1 MASKSKS
8 TRRSKKESPDGT
20 EVLVT
25 ELQEIHNAET
35 QLSRVLP
42 RLAKAVESEALREK
56 LEERLAQGEQL
67 IQDVET
73 CLEGLDESPGR
84 KKNVAAEGLINDARE
99 HVQEIEAGPALD
111 TVLIGAVQQENK
123 EPASPALYFSGGTGT
138 ARKWRNVGAASPP
151 RALACCLLVPDSNK
165 PDQKLAA
172 GTPLP
177 RRRCFYWS
185 RGVNFNTTPRASSC
199 CARFHITGT
208 SRGAGGSSSSSSAA
222 MPSSSSCQQ

>member
-8 TRRSKKESPDGT
+8 TRRSKKESPNGT

-111 TVLIGAVQQENK
+111 TVLIGAVQKTEHYCMAAWGTVKALGEALGQK
-123 EPASPALYFSGGTGT
+123 EIARAMERALKEGKRYDEELTQLAESEVTPALLAEGAEDEEEEGSAQAG
-138 ARKWRNVGAASPP
+138 ARSKRS
-151 RALACCLLVPDSNK
+151 RAEH
-165 PDQKLAA
+165 
-172 GTPLP
+172 
-177 RRRCFYWS
+177 
-185 RGVNFNTTPRASSC
+185 RAS
-199 CARFHITGT
+199 
-208 SRGAGGSSSSSSAA
+208 
-222 MPSSSSCQQ
+222 